1 MILCT
6 VVPVRAKGRA
16 FPESCVLLGLA
27 RLPSSPFNVEGC
39 AAHVFA
45 RRLFRF
51 CVRAKPYN
59 AAEGEVGIFL
69 RYEDVDNHI
78 SALRDS
84 LI

>member
-1 MILCT
+1 MLCT

-39 AAHVFA
+39 AIRVFA

-51 CVRAKPYN
+51 RVRARPYN
-59 AAEGEVGIFL
+59 AVEGKVGIFL
-69 RYEDVDNHI
+69 RYEDVESHI
-78 SALRDS
+78 SASRDS